1 LPFSKKVENVYIF
14 KSFEEAM
21 KTLPLDQIL
30 PNVKTVEDGIEIYKK
45 YVSIDTQNKFGVML
59 IQLV

>member
-1 LPFSKKVENVYIF
+1 
-14 KSFEEAM
+14 M